1 MRNYEAEKF
10 INIYIRTIVNG
21 KDVKISFAKDKASKK
36 EIDAIFSKIDKNY
49 IDAWEEYCKYLY
61 KQFKVQREFTDYKS
75 YLNNKR
81 RPGKKIT
88 EQFKLP
94 IGTIIL

>member
-1 MRNYEAEKF
+1 MYNYEAEKF
-10 INIYIRTIVNG
+10 ISIFIRTIVNG

-36 EIDAIFSKIDKNY
+36 EIDAIFSKIDANY
-49 IDAWEEYCKYLY
+49 IVAWENYCKYLR
-61 KQFKVQREFTDYKS
+61 KQFKLQREFTDYRS

-81 RPGKKIT
+81 RPGKKNT
-88 EQFKLP
+88 AQFGLP